1 MVNPIILLF
10 DNGSL
15 KPEASLKLRDL
26 ARNLSDVLSMQVEPV
41 SLLHSCKI
49 DPELLNGEPATIIR
63 RRFKKAVNNKERKI
77 LCLPLFLGPS
87 LAITDYLQELIQEA
101 LALDSEMQIKVAAPL
116 SGWDVHKPDERLA
129 TVMKELIEEC
139 RANAKRSFKNIVL
152 VDHGSPIEK
161 MAILRNG
168 IADKVGTLLK
178 SEGVNATVTACSMEK
193 REGDAFSFND
203 PLLETI
209 PDYLN
214 LEAVEDLLVAMFF
227 LMPGRHAGEGGDV
240 ETILSNLCQNQRIRS
255 FCKTDL
261 IASHPMIMDILADR
275 VRSVLPEFSQA

>member
-1 MVNPIILLF
+1 M
-10 DNGSL
+10 
-15 KPEASLKLRDL
+15 E
-26 ARNLSDVLSMQVEPV
+26 
-41 SLLHSCKI
+41 
-49 DPELLNGEPATIIR
+49 
-63 RRFKKAVNNKERKI
+63 
-77 LCLPLFLGPS
+77 
-87 LAITDYLQELIQEA
+87 
-101 LALDSEMQIKVAAPL
+101 IKVAAPL

-129 TVMKELIEEC
+129 LVLKELIEQC
-139 RANAKRSFKNIVL
+139 WANAKRSFKNIVL

-161 MAILRNG
+161 MAILRNS
-168 IADKVGTLLK
+168 IAEKVGTLLK
-178 SEGVNATVTACSMEK
+178 DGCVNATVTACSMEK

-214 LEAVEDLLVAMFF
+214 LEATEDLLVAMFF

-275 VRSVLPEFSQA
+275 VRSLLPEFSQA

>member
-1 MVNPIILLF
+1 MANPIILLF

-152 VDHGSPIEK
+152 VDHGSPIKK

-168 IADKVGTLLK
+168 IAEKVDTLLK
-178 SEGVNATVTACSMEK
+178 GEGVNATVTACSMEK

-214 LEAVEDLLVAMFF
+214 LEAAEDLLVAMFF

-275 VRSVLPEFSQA
+275 VRSVLPEYSKT

>member
-1 MVNPIILLF
+1 MANPIILLF

-26 ARNLSDVLSMQVEPV
+26 ARNLSDVFSMQVEPV

-101 LALDSEMQIKVAAPL
+101 LASDSEMQIKVAAPL
-116 SGWDVHKPDERLA
+116 SGWDVHKPDERLV

-152 VDHGSPIEK
+152 VDHGSPIKK

-168 IADKVGTLLK
+168 IAEKVDTLLK
-178 SEGVNATVTACSMEK
+178 GEGVKATVTACSMEK

-214 LEAVEDLLVAMFF
+214 LEAAEDLLVAMFF

-261 IASHPMIMDILADR
+261 IASHPMIMDILVDR
-275 VRSVLPEFSQA
+275 VRSVLPEYSKT

>member
-1 MVNPIILLF
+1 MANPIILLF

-15 KPEASLKLRDL
+15 KPEAALKLRDL

-129 TVMKELIEEC
+129 TVLKELIEEC
-139 RANAKRSFKNIVL
+139 GANAKRSFKNIVL

-168 IADKVGTLLK
+168 IAEKVGTLLK
-178 SEGVNATVTACSMEK
+178 GQGVNATVTACSMEK

-203 PLLETI
+203 PLLEII

-214 LEAVEDLLVAMFF
+214 LEATEDLLVAMFF

-255 FCKTDL
+255 FYKTDL

-275 VRSVLPEFSQA
+275 VRSVLPEYSKT

>member
-1 MVNPIILLF
+1 MALAAGFF
-10 DNGSL
+10 DNL
-15 KPEASLKLRDL
+15 DPQET
-26 ARNLSDVLSMQVEPV
+26 SDVLSMVEPV

-129 TVMKELIEEC
+129 TVLKELIEEC
-139 RANAKRSFKNIVL
+139 GANANRSFKNIVL

-178 SEGVNATVTACSMEK
+178 GQGVNATVTACSMEK

-203 PLLETI
+203 PLLEII

-214 LEAVEDLLVAMFF
+214 LEATEDLLVAMFF

-261 IASHPMIMDILADR
+261 MPPIP
-275 VRSVLPEFSQA
+275 

>member
-1 MVNPIILLF
+1 MSNPIILLF

-101 LALDSEMQIKVAAPL
+101 LALDSKMEIKVAAPL

-152 VDHGSPIEK
+152 VDHGSPIKK

-168 IADKVGTLLK
+168 IAEKVGTLLK
-178 SEGVNATVTACSMEK
+178 GQGVNATVTACSMEK

-214 LEAVEDLLVAMFF
+214 IEAAEDLLVAMFF

-275 VRSVLPEFSQA
+275 VRSVLPEYSKT

>member
-1 MVNPIILLF
+1 MANPIILLF

-152 VDHGSPIEK
+152 VDHGSPIKK

-168 IADKVGTLLK
+168 IAEKVGTLLK
-178 SEGVNATVTACSMEK
+178 GEGVNATVTACSMEK

-214 LEAVEDLLVAMFF
+214 LEAAEDLLVAMFF

-275 VRSVLPEFSQA
+275 VRSVLPEYSKT

>member
-1 MVNPIILLF
+1 MANPIILLF

-116 SGWDVHKPDERLA
+116 SGWDVHKPDERLV

-152 VDHGSPIEK
+152 VDHGSPIKK

-168 IADKVGTLLK
+168 IAEKVDTLLK
-178 SEGVNATVTACSMEK
+178 GEGVKATVTACSMEK

-214 LEAVEDLLVAMFF
+214 LEAAEDLLVAMFF

-261 IASHPMIMDILADR
+261 IASHPMIMDILVDR
-275 VRSVLPEFSQA
+275 VRSVLPEYSKT